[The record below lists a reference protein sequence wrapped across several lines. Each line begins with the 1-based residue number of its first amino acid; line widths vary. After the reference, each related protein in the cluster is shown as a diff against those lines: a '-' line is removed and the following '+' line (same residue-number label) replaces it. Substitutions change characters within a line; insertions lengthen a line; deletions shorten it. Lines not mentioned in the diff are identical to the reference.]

1 MVSPT
6 DEAVVLAAGKFL
18 TFGPMCYQ
26 CSSWSEGQGECLQFP
41 RFFSPIWISL
51 IIFRLFVLRRIVLAA
66 HILGSEDSPKNIIPS
81 RPLDRRRTVVSR
93 WALFVREEWKNRICA
108 CQCCRAID
116 VQYPPTCSS
125 IYHIRGH
132 ITKTQ
137 NILGSI
143 MKKTEAVIINA
154 FIVITLSPIAMS
166 D

>member
-66 HILGSEDSPKNIIPS
+66 HILGSEDSPMNIIPS

-116 VQYPPTCSS
+116 VQYPPHLFVHLSHSRPHNEDTKY
-125 IYHIRGH
+125 IRQYHE
-132 ITKTQ
+132 K
-137 NILGSI
+137 NGSRY
-143 MKKTEAVIINA
+143 N
-154 FIVITLSPIAMS
+154 
-166 D
+166 